1 MVRKTVVIVIL
12 LAGILLAAGCTESG
26 SGGQDNSAGNIRT
39 HYDYKESWGATA
51 GCYGKVT
58 GYVYN
63 AGNASADN
71 VQLHFNLINTRTG
84 TIRDSQSV
92 FIGTMSAGQS
102 RTYEVILDGECL
114 EDYRVEPLFGK

>member
-1 MVRKTVVIVIL
+1 MRETVVIVVL
-12 LAGILLAAGCTESG
+12 LVGIILAAGCMETST
-26 SGGQDNSAGNIRT
+26 GGQDNSAGNIRT
-39 HYDYKESWGATA
+39 HYDYKESWGVTA

-63 AGNASADN
+63 AGNVSADN

-102 RTYEVILDGECL
+102 RTYEVILDGECM